1 MMDYKV
7 EFEHYLRNT
16 KNASENTLQS
26 YLRDLGQFSEYLES
40 KGIDLPDEVS
50 PELVQK
56 YINGLLTRGRS
67 QATVT
72 RALSTIRT
80 YYRFLILT
88 HRATVNPAQS
98 LKTEKVVKKLPQ
110 VLVAKEIEQ
119 LLAQPDA
126 TEIKGCRDKA
136 MLELLYATGI
146 RVSELV
152 DLNLEDLNL
161 QIGVLYCRGSKNE
174 RIVPIYPEA
183 IRVLG
188 DYLTR
193 VRPAIVAEA
202 GEKALFTN
210 MNGLRLTRQGFWKI
224 IKQYTKKAGINK
236 DITPHTLRHSFA
248 TLLLENGAQLK
259 VIQEMMGHSDISSTQ
274 VYAQIMKE
282 RFKDVYTHCHPKA
295 KRA

>member
-1 MMDYKV
+1 MIDYKV
-7 EFEHYLRNT
+7 EFEHYLTDN

-26 YLRDLGQFSEYLES
+26 YLRDLGQFCSYMDDRGVES
-40 KGIDLPDEVS
+40 PDQVT
-50 PELVQK
+50 PEMVQK
-56 YINGLLTRGRS
+56 YINGLLALGRS
-67 QATVT
+67 QSTVT

-80 YYRFLILT
+80 YYRFLMLT
-88 HRATVNPAQS
+88 HRASTNPALS

-110 VLVAKEIEQ
+110 VLVAKEIEL

-126 TEIKGCRDKA
+126 TELKGCRDKA

-152 DLNLEDLNL
+152 ELNLEDLNL
-161 QIGVLYCRGSKNE
+161 QIGVLYCRGGKNE

-188 DYLTR
+188 DYLAR
-193 VRPAIVAEA
+193 VRPTIVAEA

-210 MNGLRLTRQGFWKI
+210 MNGSRLTRQGFWKI
-224 IKQYTKKAGINK
+224 IKQYTKKAGIDK

-282 RFKDVYTHCHPKA
+282 RFKDVYANCHPKA

>member
-1 MMDYKV
+1 MIDYKV
-7 EFEHYLRNT
+7 EFEHYLKEN

-26 YLRDLGQFSEYLES
+26 YAHDIGQFIAFLET
-40 KGIDLPDEVS
+40 KEVAAPDLVTPD
-50 PELVQK
+50 LVQK
-56 YINGLLTRGRS
+56 YINGLLNMGRS
-67 QATVT
+67 QSTVT

-88 HRATVNPAQS
+88 HRAQTNPAQS
-98 LKTEKVVKKLPQ
+98 LKTDKVVKKLPQ
-110 VLVAKEIEQ
+110 VLVAKEIEL
-119 LLAQPDA
+119 LLAQP
-126 TEIKGCRDKA
+126 EITDVKGCRDKA

-161 QIGVLYCRGSKNE
+161 QIGILYCRGGKNE
-174 RIVPIYPEA
+174 RIIPIYPEA

-193 VRPAIVAEA
+193 VRPTLVAEA
-202 GEKALFTN
+202 DEKALFIN
-210 MNGLRLTRQGFWKI
+210 MNGQRLTRQGFWKI
-224 IKQYTKKAGINK
+224 IKLYTKKAGIEK

-282 RFKDVYTHCHPKA
+282 RFKDVYTNCHPKA

>member
-1 MMDYKV
+1 MTDYKV
-7 EFEHYLRNT
+7 EFEHYLKNT

-26 YLRDLGQFSEYLES
+26 YLHDLGQFSDYLEG
-40 KGIDLPDEVS
+40 KGIRNPAEVT
-50 PELVQK
+50 PELMQK
-56 YINGLLTRGRS
+56 YINGLLTLGRS
-67 QATVT
+67 QSTVT
-72 RALSTIRT
+72 RALSSIRT

-88 HRATVNPAQS
+88 HRATTNPAQS

-110 VLVAKEIEQ
+110 VLVAKEIEL
-119 LLAQPDA
+119 LLAQPDV

-161 QIGVLYCRGSKNE
+161 QIGVLYCRGSKND
-174 RIVPIYPEA
+174 RVVPIYPEA
-183 IRVLG
+183 VRVLG
-188 DYLTR
+188 DYLAR
-193 VRPAIVAEA
+193 IRPTVVADTSEN
-202 GEKALFTN
+202 ALFTN
-210 MNGLRLTRQGFWKI
+210 MNGQRLTRQGFWKI
-224 IKQYTKKAGINK
+224 IKQYTQMAGINK

>member
-1 MMDYKV
+1 MTDYKV
-7 EFEHYLRNT
+7 EFEHYLTNS
-16 KNASENTLQS
+16 KNASNNTLQS
-26 YLRDLGQFSEYLES
+26 YLRDLGQFIRYMDG
-40 KGIDLPDEVS
+40 KGIEAPDQVT
-50 PELVQK
+50 PEMVQK
-56 YINGLLTRGRS
+56 YINGLLALGRS

-80 YYRFLILT
+80 YYRFLVLT
-88 HRATVNPAQS
+88 HRAPSNPAIA

-110 VLVAKEIEQ
+110 VLVAREIEL
-119 LLAQPDA
+119 LLAQPDI
-126 TEIKGCRDKA
+126 TEPKGCRDKA

-152 DLNLEDLNL
+152 ELNLEDLNL
-161 QIGVLYCRGSKNE
+161 QIGVLYCRSSKNE

-193 VRPAIVAEA
+193 VRPAIVAQEN
-202 GEKALFTN
+202 EKALFTN

-224 IKQYTKKAGINK
+224 IKQYTKKAGIEK

-282 RFKDVYTHCHPKA
+282 RFKDVYTNCHPKA

>member
-1 MMDYKV
+1 MTDYKV
-7 EFEHYLRNT
+7 EFEHYLKNT

-26 YLRDLGQFSEYLES
+26 YLHDLGQFSDYLEG
-40 KGIDLPDEVS
+40 KGIRNPAEVT
-50 PELVQK
+50 PELMQK
-56 YINGLLTRGRS
+56 YINGLLTLGRS
-67 QATVT
+67 QSTVT
-72 RALSTIRT
+72 RALSSIRT

-88 HRATVNPAQS
+88 HRATTNPAQS

-110 VLVAKEIEQ
+110 VLVAKEIEL
-119 LLAQPDA
+119 LLAQPDV

-161 QIGVLYCRGSKNE
+161 QIGVLYCRGSKND
-174 RIVPIYPEA
+174 RVVPIYPEA
-183 IRVLG
+183 VRVLG
-188 DYLTR
+188 DYLAR
-193 VRPAIVAEA
+193 IRPTVVADTSEN
-202 GEKALFTN
+202 ALFTN
-210 MNGLRLTRQGFWKI
+210 MNGQRLTRQGFWKI
-224 IKQYTKKAGINK
+224 IKQYTQMAGINK

-282 RFKDVYTHCHPKA
+282 RFKDVYAHCHPKA

>member
-1 MMDYKV
+1 MTDYRV
-7 EFEHYLRNT
+7 EFEHYLKNT

-26 YLRDLGQFSEYLES
+26 YLHDLGQFSDYLEG
-40 KGIDLPDEVS
+40 KGIRNPAEVT
-50 PELVQK
+50 PELMQK
-56 YINGLLTRGRS
+56 YINGLLTLGRS
-67 QATVT
+67 QSTVT
-72 RALSTIRT
+72 RALSSIRT

-88 HRATVNPAQS
+88 HRATANPAQS

-110 VLVAKEIEQ
+110 VLVAKEIEL
-119 LLAQPDA
+119 LLAQPDV

-161 QIGVLYCRGSKNE
+161 QIGVLYCRGSKND
-174 RIVPIYPEA
+174 RVVPIYPEA
-183 IRVLG
+183 VRVLG
-188 DYLTR
+188 DYLAR
-193 VRPAIVAEA
+193 IRPTVVADTNEN
-202 GEKALFTN
+202 ALFTN
-210 MNGLRLTRQGFWKI
+210 MNGQRLTRQGFWKI
-224 IKQYTKKAGINK
+224 IKQYTQMAGINK